1 MSDQGLRVETRSWT
15 VPDGR
20 AAVRLDAFVRRCLP
34 HLSRRQVESAI
45 QTKLFRINERIAK
58 KGDKLSAGDLLA
70 FSGQEHWLITAP
82 TPQPE
87 LQVPIVYEDA
97 SVLAVDKPA
106 GMPTH
111 GFSGRDDGTL
121 ANFLAAERPS
131 LLNVGKSRWEPGLVH
146 RLDRDT
152 SGLVLIA
159 KTQFA
164 FEQLVRQFRRREIK
178 KNYLALV
185 WGSAQADGSI
195 VYPIGHDPR
204 DARRMRA
211 VVDTV
216 GSKAKQ
222 KSWQALTHFRKLGEA
237 AGVSLLEINIETGVT
252 HQIRVHFAAI
262 DHPIVG
268 DLLYG
273 GERLKSF
280 GLKRQFLHATCLE
293 FFHPESR
300 CRITADSPL
309 PVDLADVLT
318 SLHMTL

>member
-58 KGDKLSAGDLLA
+58 KGDKLSAGDLLT

-121 ANFLAAERPS
+121 ANFLAAARPS
-131 LLNVGKSRWEPGLVH
+131 LLNVRSKKTILRWCGD
-146 RLDRDT
+146 RLKRTDRLSIPLDMIHAMPAGCELW
-152 SGLVLIA
+152 SIA
-159 KTQFA
+159 
-164 FEQLVRQFRRREIK
+164 
-178 KNYLALV
+178 LAL
-185 WGSAQADGSI
+185 GQDKKAG
-195 VYPIGHDPR
+195 
-204 DARRMRA
+204 RR
-211 VVDTV
+211 
-216 GSKAKQ
+216 
-222 KSWQALTHFRKLGEA
+222 
-237 AGVSLLEINIETGVT
+237 
-252 HQIRVHFAAI
+252 
-262 DHPIVG
+262 
-268 DLLYG
+268 
-273 GERLKSF
+273 
-280 GLKRQFLHATCLE
+280 
-293 FFHPESR
+293 
-300 CRITADSPL
+300 
-309 PVDLADVLT
+309 
-318 SLHMTL
+318 